1 MNIYQLKISL
11 NDAKPPIW
19 RSILVE
25 STVLMPDLHKIIQ
38 TTMGWT
44 NSHLHQFEWNG
55 QVYGDPILLED
66 LDYENYNEIALNT
79 LLKAE
84 NDSISY
90 LYDFGDG
97 WEHQVELEKVLPK
110 EPNRLYPVCIAGENA
125 CPPED
130 CGGIGG
136 YQALLEIMS
145 DPSHEEHEEMTDW
158 LGDEFDPTEFDKE
171 EVSETLQSDNFGVYR
186 WEDEE

>member
-1 MNIYQLKISL
+1 
-11 NDAKPPIW
+11 
-19 RSILVE
+19 
-25 STVLMPDLHKIIQ
+25 
-38 TTMGWT
+38 
-44 NSHLHQFEWNG
+44 
-55 QVYGDPILLED
+55 LED
-66 LDYENYNEIALNT
+66 LDYENYNEITLNT

-84 NDSISY
+84 NDRITY

-97 WEHQVELEKVLPK
+97 WEHQIVLEKVLPK
-110 EPNRLYPVCIAGENA
+110 EPNRPYPVCIAGKNA

-130 CGGIGG
+130 CGGIRG

-145 DPSHEEHEEMTDW
+145 DPSHKDHEEMTDW

-171 EVSETLQSDNFGVYR
+171 EVSETLLSDNFGVYR